1 MVEKWK
7 RRRDIAVIVLVF
19 IGVLAVA
26 AALLIGLGMW
36 LGTPGIISAMVIIY
50 GVPVVF
56 AFTDWSKP
64 KHG

>member
-1 MVEKWK
+1 
-7 RRRDIAVIVLVF
+7 
-19 IGVLAVA
+19 
-26 AALLIGLGMW
+26 MW